1 MEHYLLP
8 QGMYRSN
15 LLYNSIK
22 PLKDNITAIVF
33 GVTDDFLLG
42 IWDELIPLVE
52 LTLNLL
58 RQSNVAPNVSVHAH
72 LTWPHNFNKIPLEP
86 LGWTVLIH
94 NNPGKLLTWAPH
106 YVNGW
111 YVVTS
116 REQYQCYMVWAKYTR
131 SKRVSNTLFSKK
143 NASWIQQLP

>member
-22 PLKDNITAIVF
+22 TLKYHVTEIVF

-72 LTWPHNFNKIPLEP
+72 LT
-86 LGWTVLIH
+86 
-94 NNPGKLLTWAPH
+94 
-106 YVNGW
+106 
-111 YVVTS
+111 
-116 REQYQCYMVWAKYTR
+116 
-131 SKRVSNTLFSKK
+131 
-143 NASWIQQLP
+143 